1 MNKKE
6 LIASG
11 LLVLTA
17 AIWGFAFVAQRVG
30 SGYVGAFTY
39 NGVRF
44 ALGAVSLLPIIY
56 ITSRSRNKDGRM
68 PGFPMIPGIVCGTVL
83 FIASTFQQIGISETT
98 AGKAGFITGFYIVL
112 VPLFGIFMKRP
123 VGRNTWIGV
132 LVALSGLYLLSVS
145 GSLSISKGD
154 LLVFVGAFFFA
165 VHILIIDRFTVNN
178 DPLKLSFMQFLTCS
192 ALSCISA
199 LIFEDVP
206 FSGVVQAAAPI
217 LYGGIGSVGVAYT
230 LQVIAQKHARP
241 YHAAIIMSLEAAF
254 GSLGGLIILHENL
267 GLRGY
272 MGCILMLSGMIIS
285 QIKDKNKKEPAMQRV
300 ENS

>member
-30 SGYVGAFTY
+30 SGYVGAFTF

-56 ITSRSRNKDGRM
+56 ITSRNNTDGQAA
-68 PGFPMIPGIVCGTVL
+68 GFPVIPGIACGTVL
-83 FIASTFQQIGISETT
+83 FIASTLQQIGVSETT

-112 VPLFGIFMKRP
+112 VPLLGIFMKRT
-123 VGRNTWIGV
+123 VGRNIWIGV
-132 LVALSGLYLLSVS
+132 VLALSGLYLLSVN
-145 GSLSISKGD
+145 GRLSISRGD
-154 LLVFVGAFFFA
+154 LLVLIGAFFFA
-165 VHILIIDRFTVNN
+165 VHILIIDRFAVKT

-199 LIFEDVP
+199 LIFEGAH
-206 FSGVVQAAAPI
+206 FSGVIQAAVPI
-217 LYGGIGSVGVAYT
+217 LYGGIGSVGIAYT
-230 LQVIAQKHARP
+230 LQVVAQKDARP
-241 YHAAIIMSLEAAF
+241 SHAAIIMSLESAF
-254 GSLGGLIILHENL
+254 GSLGGFIILHEDL
-267 GLRGY
+267 GPRGY
-272 MGCILMLSGMIIS
+272 AGCMLMLSGMIIS
-285 QIKDKNKKEPAMQRV
+285 QIKDKGKTNQ
-300 ENS
+300 

>member
-1 MNKKE
+1 MSKKE
-6 LIASG
+6 LIATG

-44 ALGAVSLLPIIY
+44 ALGAVSLLPVIY
-56 ITSRSRNKDGRM
+56 ITSKKKNTDGQAS
-68 PGFPMIPGIVCGTVL
+68 GFPVVPGIVCGAVL
-83 FIASTFQQIGISETT
+83 FIASTLQQIGVSETT

-123 VGRNTWIGV
+123 AGRNIWIGV
-132 LVALSGLYLLSVS
+132 ILALSGLYLLSVS
-145 GSLSISKGD
+145 GRLSISRGD
-154 LLVFVGAFFFA
+154 FLVFIGAFFFA
-165 VHILIIDRFTVNN
+165 VHIIVIDMFTVKT

-192 ALSCISA
+192 ALSCISS
-199 LIFEDVP
+199 LIFEDTP
-206 FSGVVQAAAPI
+206 FSGVFQAAAPI

-230 LQVIAQKHARP
+230 LQVIAQKDARP
-241 YHAAIIMSLEAAF
+241 SHAAIIMSLEAAF

-267 GLRGY
+267 GPRGY
-272 MGCILMLSGMIIS
+272 AGCALMLSGMIIS
-285 QIKDKNKKEPAMQRV
+285 QVKDKNKNQSAGQV

>member
-30 SGYVGAFTY
+30 SGYVGAFTF

-56 ITSRSRNKDGRM
+56 ITSRNNIDGQAA
-68 PGFPMIPGIVCGTVL
+68 GFPVIPGIACGTVL
-83 FIASTFQQIGISETT
+83 FIASTLQQIGVSETT

-112 VPLFGIFMKRP
+112 VPLLGIFMKRT
-123 VGRNTWIGV
+123 VGRNIWIGV
-132 LVALSGLYLLSVS
+132 VLALSGLYLLSVN
-145 GSLSISKGD
+145 GRLSISRGD
-154 LLVFVGAFFFA
+154 LLVLIGAFFFA
-165 VHILIIDRFTVNN
+165 VHILIIDRFAVKI

-199 LIFEDVP
+199 LIFEDAP
-206 FSGVVQAAAPI
+206 FSGVIQAAVPI
-217 LYGGIGSVGVAYT
+217 LYGGIGSVGIAYT
-230 LQVIAQKHARP
+230 LQVVAQKDARP
-241 YHAAIIMSLEAAF
+241 SHAAIIMSLEAAF

-267 GLRGY
+267 GPRGY
-272 MGCILMLSGMIIS
+272 AGCALMLSGMIIS
-285 QIKDKNKKEPAMQRV
+285 QIKDKHKNEPSTQS